1 MTSPKNKINK
11 EIFIASVGI
20 TPQII
25 TEALHFYFTSK
36 NPRKF
41 DQIFLVTT
49 NPGAKKIRET
59 LFEGKQLY
67 SLEKKLGIK
76 HGSIK
81 LSEKDIFV
89 IKDKDGK
96 LIEDIRNNDEI
107 ELEMVQL
114 FDLFKDI
121 SQDTNVRITATVA
134 GGRKSMSVA
143 MGLAMQL
150 YGREF
155 DELVHIM
162 VPEHRFNDPNWFF
175 PETKDESV
183 EVYKIP
189 YLRINEHVRGVKE
202 TDPRTLLKIAQTR
215 LSEKLLVNIDLNKII
230 INKHRI
236 KLSPKVMGLWR
247 YLAKKKI
254 DGVEMVDH
262 EMMTCEYSN
271 IVKEQLACLNQDSA
285 RYENAED
292 ELEKILNIKNS
303 GKRVFEISERIR
315 WAKTT
320 LKSELKKK
328 SPFEDLPYLLPV
340 EIDDPDDRRKNIIGL
355 SLNKDQINF
364 ID

>member
-1 MTSPKNKINK
+1 
-11 EIFIASVGI
+11 
-20 TPQII
+20 
-25 TEALHFYFTSK
+25 
-36 NPRKF
+36 
-41 DQIFLVTT
+41 
-49 NPGAKKIRET
+49 T

-107 ELEMVQL
+107 ESDMVQL

-162 VPEHRFNDPNWFF
+162 VPHHRSNDPNWFF

-183 EVYKIP
+183 EVHKIP
-189 YLRINEHVRGVKE
+189 YLRINDHVRGVKE

-230 INKHRI
+230 INKRGI

-247 YLAKKKI
+247 YL
-254 DGVEMVDH
+254 
-262 EMMTCEYSN
+262 
-271 IVKEQLACLNQDSA
+271 
-285 RYENAED
+285 
-292 ELEKILNIKNS
+292 
-303 GKRVFEISERIR
+303 
-315 WAKTT
+315 
-320 LKSELKKK
+320 
-328 SPFEDLPYLLPV
+328 
-340 EIDDPDDRRKNIIGL
+340 
-355 SLNKDQINF
+355 
-364 ID
+364 